1 MEKDFLVV
9 FYTIMVVGGKKED
22 KEILEIGSRRKVHSG
37 AALETSGGLKKRD
50 LVKNKWGRI
59 VSRKKHITATKEQR
73 LKKHGYT
80 AKKGKFGAV
89 KMKRRKS
96 HKKKE

>member
-1 MEKDFLVV
+1 
-9 FYTIMVVGGKKED
+9 MVGVGKTD
-22 KEILEIGSRRKVHSG
+22 DTEILEVGSRRQVHSG
-37 AALETSGGLKKRD
+37 SAMSTSGGLTKRD

-89 KMKRRKS
+89 KMKKRKS
-96 HKKKE
+96 HKRKEPIH